1 MSTVTTGGR
10 ENIRREYELLRTETV
25 KQIVIAVTGASAGV
39 GRSVVQE
46 FAREGAHI
54 GLIARGRDR
63 LESARKEVEQLGGK
77 AVVLPCDV
85 AHADEVENAA
95 ETLEREFGPPDVWV
109 NNAMSTI
116 FAPFHQMSPE
126 EFKRATEVTYLGCVY
141 GTMSALKRMRQH
153 NRGTIVQVGSALAYR
168 SIPLQ
173 SAYCGAKHAIA
184 GFTDSIRSELIH
196 QNSRVHITMVHLPAM
211 NTPQFSWCRSKL
223 PRHPQPVP
231 PIFQPEVAARAIV
244 WAAKHRRRE
253 LYVAWPTVK
262 AIYGQEI
269 MPGYADE
276 YLAHFAYSGQQTGQ
290 PVSPDRPDNL
300 FTPVSGDY
308 SSHGIFDAEASSY
321 SPMSWMDLHRGA
333 VAAGAV
339 VVVSVAAGIAAAMLR
354 GIRGWR
360 LR

>member
-1 MSTVTTGGR
+1 
-10 ENIRREYELLRTETV
+10 
-25 KQIVIAVTGASAGV
+25 
-39 GRSVVQE
+39 
-46 FAREGAHI
+46 
-54 GLIARGRDR
+54 
-63 LESARKEVEQLGGK
+63 
-77 AVVLPCDV
+77 
-85 AHADEVENAA
+85 
-95 ETLEREFGPPDVWV
+95 
-109 NNAMSTI
+109 
-116 FAPFHQMSPE
+116 MSPE

-196 QNSRVHITMVHLPAM
+196 QNSRAHITMVHLPAM

-276 YLAHFAYSGQQTGQ
+276 YLARAHIRVSRPGSRFPRIGRIIFSRRCPEITHHMEFSMRRH
-290 PVSPDRPDNL
+290 PVIVR
-300 FTPVSGDY
+300 
-308 SSHGIFDAEASSY
+308 
-321 SPMSWMDLHRGA
+321 
-333 VAAGAV
+333 
-339 VVVSVAAGIAAAMLR
+339 
-354 GIRGWR
+354 
-360 LR
+360 